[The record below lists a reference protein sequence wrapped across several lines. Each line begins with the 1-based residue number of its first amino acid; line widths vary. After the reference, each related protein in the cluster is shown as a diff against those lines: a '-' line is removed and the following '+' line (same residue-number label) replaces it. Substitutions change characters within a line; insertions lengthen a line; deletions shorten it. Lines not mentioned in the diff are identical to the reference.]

1 MRGRQTHFYRGF
13 AFAGTPFFIFT
24 LRQFMLA
31 IPKVLEEAARID
43 GRSWWGIYWRVML
56 PLMRP
61 ALAAV
66 AIFTFMGTWNEFMK
80 PPIYLSDARL
90 YPLPLGLYNFSIKNA
105 TFFNMLMAASS
116 LMTLPAVALFL
127 GAQRYFIEGVTL
139 TGMKG

>member
-1 MRGRQTHFYRGF
+1 MRGGRQGELVCQLVAERRMYLPLA
-13 AFAGTPFFIFT
+13 AFA
-24 LRQFMLA
+24 
-31 IPKVLEEAARID
+31 VLGVVSAALIWDR
-43 GRSWWGIYWRVML
+43 
-56 PLMRP
+56 MRP

-80 PPIYLSDARL
+80 PLIYLSDARL